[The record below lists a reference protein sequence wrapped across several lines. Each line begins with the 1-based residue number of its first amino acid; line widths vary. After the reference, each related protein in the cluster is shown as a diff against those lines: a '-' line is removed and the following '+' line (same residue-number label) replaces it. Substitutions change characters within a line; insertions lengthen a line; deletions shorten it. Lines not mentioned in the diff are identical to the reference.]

1 MFEFLSFIAQENG
14 GSGGGGGGSAWSM
27 IIVLVGIFV
36 IFYLFLIRPQQKK
49 IRSQMEMVE
58 KLRVGDEVVT
68 SAGIYGIVTELEDDT
83 LLIEVSEGVEI
94 RIAKNAVVRN
104 LTASEREEKEKE
116 EKEEKEEERDEES
129 KAEEPVEGEEE
140 AQEEET

>member
-1 MFEFLSFIAQENG
+1 MFEFFAFIAQENG

-27 IIVLVGIFV
+27 IIVLVGIFA

-49 IRSQMEMVE
+49 IRSQMELVE

-83 LLIEVSEGVEI
+83 LLIEISEGVEI

-104 LTASEREEKEKE
+104 LTASERAEKEKE
-116 EKEEKEEERDEES
+116 EAEEEEESEES
-129 KAEEPVEGEEE
+129 KAEEASEGEKET
-140 AQEEET
+140 QEEEET